1 MPASWRARM
10 NRKREQAEKRGHF
23 AEVVALT
30 FLRLKGYRLL
40 AQRFKTPQGEVDLI
54 MRRGDV
60 TAFIEVKARGS
71 HDHGVEAVTIT
82 QSKRISAAARFWMAR
97 DKISNRN
104 FCRFD
109 IVVVS
114 PYLLPHHIENAFPG
128 DA

>member
-1 MPASWRARM
+1 MSKARE
-10 NRKREQAEKRGHF
+10 KAERRGRF
-23 AEVVALT
+23 AELIAIMY
-30 FLRLKGYRLL
+30 LRLKGYRLL
-40 AQRFKTPQGEVDLI
+40 ATRYKTPQGEIDLV
-54 MRRGDV
+54 MRRRDV

-71 HDHGVEAVTIT
+71 RDSGILAVTTT
-82 QSKRISAAARFWMAR
+82 QSKRIAAAARFWMAR

-114 PYLLPHHIENAFPG
+114 PYLLPQHIENAFPG

>member
-1 MPASWRARM
+1 MPASWRAKMTRS
-10 NRKREQAEKRGHF
+10 REKAEKRGHF
-23 AEVVALT
+23 AEFIALIY
-30 FLRLKGYRLL
+30 LRLKGYRLL
-40 AQRFKTPQGEVDLI
+40 AQRFKSPQGEIDLI
-54 MRRGDV
+54 MRRKDV

-71 HDHGVEAVTIT
+71 RDQGVEAVTTT
-82 QSKRISAAARFWMAR
+82 QSRRIAAAARFWMAR
-97 DKISNRN
+97 DKISNQN